1 MAGDDWSRD
10 EVEATVA
17 DYFDM
22 LAGELV
28 LLSHLFVDLAIES

>member
-1 MAGDDWSRD
+1 MADHDWSRD

-22 LAGELV
+22 LRHELRN
-28 LLSHLFVDLAIES
+28 APQQGRA